1 MVDAGSVGRLS
12 TATGWRLRSAL
23 GREKT
28 PEVLGDATPLDF
40 GDVTPPSSSE
50 AGLLRTPVLS
60 FPRAFLREDMAEE
73 MMLVEL
79 EEVVVVVVRW

>member
-12 TATGWRLRSAL
+12 TATGL

-28 PEVLGDATPLDF
+28 PEVLGDATPLGL

-60 FPRAFLREDMAEE
+60 FPRAFLREDMVLGLGGWWLVV
-73 MMLVEL
+73 MRLVEL
-79 EEVVVVVVRW
+79 VVVVRW